1 MGLSSKQ
8 PFLLTMLRAR
18 RLCQSIS
25 RSLGPPSLLFLPM
38 QQRWITVG
46 IACIASLA
54 RSARLA
60 KAARARAARIANIF
74 FIFILNSSYF
84 HNSDVKMDTLCSNPP
99 TFCHPIV
106 FIIARHSGKINHFSF
121 FLQIST
127 NSPIHSNAF
136 CRF

>member
-46 IACIASLA
+46 IACIVSLVRNVRHA
-54 RSARLA
+54 RD
-60 KAARARAARIANIF
+60 ARARAARIAKHAR
-74 FIFILNSSYF
+74 SA
-84 HNSDVKMDTLCSNPP
+84 KAAKEA
-99 TFCHPIV
+99 IV
-106 FIIARHSGKINHFSF
+106 IAEMMAHKR
-121 FLQIST
+121 
-127 NSPIHSNAF
+127 
-136 CRF
+136 

>member
-60 KAARARAARIANIF
+60 KAARARAARIAK
-74 FIFILNSSYF
+74 
-84 HNSDVKMDTLCSNPP
+84 H
-99 TFCHPIV
+99 
-106 FIIARHSGKINHFSF
+106 ARSARAAKEATVTAVMMEHK
-121 FLQIST
+121 
-127 NSPIHSNAF
+127 
-136 CRF
+136 R